1 MGTNTV
7 DRKPL
12 VTVDSAAAFQC
23 FYGAVE
29 ADAFAVRRIA
39 KPYESSLL
47 PQISGWVKPSPT
59 GPGSTVLIEYRL
71 PRLVVAVISLGFLY
85 AVGQVISKVLVEN
98 GSGIFSKVL
107 LGLGCVPIV
116 GLLYLVALHVPFWL
130 EVRKSR
136 PLFVRI
142 LSVQEIVAP
151 QL

>member
-1 MGTNTV
+1 MGANTV

-12 VTVDSAAAFQC
+12 VMVDSAAAFQC
-23 FYGAVE
+23 FYGVVE
-29 ADAFAVRRIA
+29 ADAFAIRRIA
-39 KPYESSLL
+39 KPYESALL

-59 GPGSTVLIEYRL
+59 GLGSIVRIEYRL
-71 PRLVVAVISLGFLY
+71 PGLVVAVITVGLLC
-85 AVGQVISKVLVEN
+85 AVGRSVSKLVVEN

-116 GLLYLVALHVPFWL
+116 GLLYLAALHVPFWL

-142 LSVQEIVAP
+142 LSVQKMAIS
-151 QL
+151 